1 MPNIIVLKSWPE
13 HFAPLLVGRKRAEL
27 RLNDRAFA
35 EGDWLV
41 LREYDPE
48 TERYSGR
55 WAAALATHVLTDARM
70 GLQPGYAMVSISVQQ
85 TGNNY
90 SSVDFSIASTSL
102 IARSKSNAV

>member
-1 MPNIIVLKSWPE
+1 MPNIHVLKSWPE
-13 HFAPLLVGRKRAEL
+13 HFAPLLAGRKRAEL

-55 WAAALATHVLTDARM
+55 WAAATVTHVVSDARM
-70 GLQPGYAMVSISVQQ
+70 GLQPGYSMLSISVQQ
-85 TGNNY
+85 HGSDYN
-90 SSVDFSIASTSL
+90 SVDFSIASTSL
-102 IARSKSNAV
+102 LARNKSNAV